1 LSSEVQSSLLDLH
14 FLFLAL
20 VLSCK
25 WSRSWLVPRAIC
37 CIMASVIASVA
48 FVFHCPSDIIAA
60 TDEAGC
66 SFELVPATAEMFLSP
81 IVLIVAEVPCS
92 NC

>member
-1 LSSEVQSSLLDLH
+1 
-14 FLFLAL
+14 
-20 VLSCK
+20 
-25 WSRSWLVPRAIC
+25 
-37 CIMASVIASVA
+37 MASVIASVA